1 MKILH
6 LIDRMSM
13 GGAQSLVVEIAKVQ
27 KELGH
32 DVEVIQL
39 FDSPDRTFPRRLI
52 EQGIP
57 VSALSKGS
65 MYNSR
70 MLKNQHIKH

>member
-1 MKILH
+1 
-6 LIDRMSM
+6 MSM

-32 DVEVIQL
+32 TVEVIQL
-39 FDSPDRTFPRRLI
+39 YDSPDRTFPNRLT
-52 EQGIP
+52 EMGIP

-65 MYNSR
+65 MYNP
-70 MLKNQHIKH
+70 MHI